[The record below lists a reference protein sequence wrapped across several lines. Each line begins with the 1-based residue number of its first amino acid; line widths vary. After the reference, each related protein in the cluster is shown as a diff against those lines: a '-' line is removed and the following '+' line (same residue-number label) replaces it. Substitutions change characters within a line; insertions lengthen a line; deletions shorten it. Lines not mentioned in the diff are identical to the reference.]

1 MWKETKIQNLLLHI
15 NKLQNTDRKFLNS
28 NFFLPF
34 YSVYGLQKRPLLT
47 KELYWYYFF
56 LALRKTTIKDKYMT
70 NEVTIFFR
78 ETIRST
84 FDDTEKAK
92 QQQHGLFKGQ
102 RYLSY

>member
-1 MWKETKIQNLLLHI
+1 
-15 NKLQNTDRKFLNS
+15 
-28 NFFLPF
+28 
-34 YSVYGLQKRPLLT
+34 
-47 KELYWYYFF
+47 
-56 LALRKTTIKDKYMT
+56 MT

-92 QQQHGLFKGQ
+92 QQQYGLFKGQ